1 MKITTGIKII
11 AGIFFYGIFVY
22 QMINAFQTYF
32 KKPTSVTTDMIQFSK
47 LPDRP
52 LIVICRS
59 LQYNVSKA
67 NDLGY
72 SKIDNLLAGLT
83 NNNEVSWGKHV
94 NMTFLEVLDHIYGN
108 ETLNAN
114 VIDDYGKS
122 LRIKEVFIA
131 NKGKCFVIDE
141 YKTPLVRIEFD
152 GADLVDGVIE
162 IYVTD
167 PDVQTLY
174 NIGEVYTTGD
184 KIEVNNN
191 TIGMFQAFY
200 VSMIVT
206 RQVSGCFPD
215 KAQRQ
220 KCMESKAKEDLEK
233 YLDDCLPPWMT
244 NGTQC
249 NSVYNSS
256 NIVKFMQNYTEN
268 NLYDV
273 VTGFQVRLFNS
284 ENEFWVMSLF

>member
-22 QMINAFQTYF
+22 QMIIAFQTYF
-32 KKPTSVTTDMIQFSK
+32 KKPTSVTTDMIKFNK
-47 LPDRP
+47 LADRP

-59 LQYNVSKA
+59 LQFNVSNA
-67 NDLGY
+67 NELGY

-83 NNNEVSWGKHV
+83 NKTEISWGKHV
-94 NMTFLEVLDHIYGN
+94 NMTFPEVIDHIYGN

-114 VIDDYGKS
+114 VTDDNGQS
-122 LRIKEVFIA
+122 LRIKEVYIA

-141 YKTPLVRIEFD
+141 NNTPLVRIDFD
-152 GADLVDGVIE
+152 GADLVDGVVE

-174 NIGEVYTTGD
+174 NVGEVYTTGD
-184 KIEVNNN
+184 KIEVNNG
-191 TIGMFQAFY
+191 TIGMFKAFY

-206 RQVSGCFPD
+206 RQLSGCFPD
-215 KAQRQ
+215 KAHRQ
-220 KCMESKAKEDLEK
+220 ECMESKAKEDLEK

-256 NIVKFMQNYTEN
+256 NIVEFMQNYTEKD
-268 NLYDV
+268 LYDV
-273 VTGFQVRLFNS
+273 VTGFQVRLINN
-284 ENEFWVMSLF
+284 EKEFWVLSF